1 MSKYKHFAD
10 EIRAAN
16 PNISNAL
23 LGQEVKERIA
33 KEHPAPTPYDI
44 HGLPDPMNTAVDLTG
59 DIRAAAA
66 AIIKADKKNLMIQ
79 YVRRNSPKVSK
90 VVVDIET
97 GTSYNKLMRGEPIGV
112 MVAFM
117 FEAEV
122 LVGWS
127 KYNLKKDDDGK
138 QIEQLVFTKRDAIE
152 TAVLRALTDNVY
164 EEVVPYKIAD
174 HLPAFFERVENYFNM
189 KPSNIVIPTDTM
201 GYA

>member
-1 MSKYKHFAD
+1 MSKYRNYAE
-10 EIRAAN
+10 EIKAAE
-16 PNISNAL
+16 PSITNAE
-23 LGQEVKERIA
+23 LGERVKARIA

-44 HGLPDPMNTAVDLTG
+44 HGLPDPMNTAVDITD

-66 AIIKADKKNLMIQ
+66 SIIKADKKNLMIQ
-79 YVRRNSPKVSK
+79 YVRRNSPKVTK

-97 GTSYNKLMRGEPIGV
+97 GTSYNKLMRSEPIGV

-117 FEAEV
+117 FEAEI

-138 QIEQLVFTKRDAIE
+138 QIERLVFTKRDAIE

-164 EEVVPYKIAD
+164 EEIVPYKIAA
-174 HLPAFFERVENYFNM
+174 HLPAFFERAEKYFNM